1 MHRRLPE
8 TLTSSRCGGVSAR
21 FWADEF
27 VRVAFQSNVRGNF
40 AAACNQWKMDAN
52 FVDYFSICGLNVDQ
66 ELVEERLNDCSISSK
81 PPLDRSYLPAVLAHY
96 PKHRQDRP
104 FAQEIL
110 SLCLPRGLR
119 FCTQKNLT
127 NKPSFHTFV
136 CIRMDGSR
144 LDGCALTFYEK
155 VKDEKVMQKM
165 QALHNTYLRELTAGK
180 ASDST
185 ANMEDTPSRAK
196 LMEENAGGNSA
207 HTLPRRGKS
216 SSKKRYSFYDSN
228 HDKLYVCKCIALIT
242 KLPVVSAC
250 ESLLTA
256 IYSLTKESELQLPLE
271 SYVYWLLY
279 ELPLPPPGLSLKLT
293 LLDRDIV
300 FQCPSTKELPFFD
313 YPIGNALSMITVEL
327 FVKIYT
333 CVLLERQVLFCSKEL
348 YLLMLFA
355 ETFQILLFPFRWQH
369 VYVPILPCSQFV
381 FLEAPLP
388 FIMGLWYEETI
399 PENIFELNVCV
410 VDIDNKHV
418 VLPEGVPML
427 PDRAELIQ
435 QLHLSVEI
443 WNGHTGRNLSISEH
457 TSDHRS
463 ESSSSFTTATATMP
477 TTTSSTLSSSTSAL
491 KRISRS
497 FDDDSLYVRDSRGD
511 PASEQHI
518 ALPLNVLNESESL
531 AKLTAIARKVHVDI
545 SLDLV
550 KKELVSTSLYQ
561 LSPSC
566 RYYFD
571 HMKLNSLI
579 RAVFLNRFMSTMY
592 SYDHFIV
599 NCCPDRDSF
608 VSSRD
613 SMQNFDKSTFLS
625 DQPQSRMPFLAAF
638 LETQMF
644 TSFIDA
650 KILAEWDQPDP
661 FVKLF
666 DNCLADYRRKNDDT
680 IVRTPNCEFDPHLL
694 LADMEIENRER
705 NVDYVIPA
713 PHLLTNSKNQC
724 FSLAEPGTFPL
735 LNADLLE
742 PQPRQQNKNPWKQRY
757 RHFIANDIGISQ
769 RTDSSDPTYQ
779 IIIHPGVELKV
790 DDFTQKNSKVVEKLL
805 LLAKTKTK
813 RLLLEKL
820 GKEAVQLG
828 HDNSGIGGVEEN
840 TLVTSLCDMI
850 ERIWHHGCK
859 RKKGKSAL
867 WSYLLAFQNLDKF
880 NDKDSSGMR
889 NRLTPAVALIL
900 LRRRLERSSSPQ
912 SIIGYLQSVHNKLD
926 ADQKHWSN
934 NLLRAANF
942 FYFKLQSSVDNIPN
956 VVCQCDVDVNAGD
969 LATWSSSGPST
980 TGVGGSADHVRS
992 SSVEPQRS
1000 SSSSSSRPRS
1010 PESVQLMRAL
1020 PNHLEYD
1027 LSNVLKMTDI
1037 KTEIGYARA
1046 FIRLAL
1052 ERKLLCKHLKT
1063 LLESKEL
1070 LKSWYKQYAFL
1081 MHDDEREQFLYHIL
1095 SLNAADFHCFTN
1107 TFRQTKITYQVNL
1120 AYVSGRFSFTAGGQ
1134 PSIWIR
1140 LAGSL
1145 HQTGVIAVPK
1155 NASSFTFE
1163 HKNLGVLSTLH
1174 IGNDVSASAQ
1184 STVKWYLEYAIV
1196 TDQITGRSYKFS
1208 CGRWFGRGVGDDS
1221 LERFFSAEPL
1231 PLAAVNSGNRSPT
1244 RSRSSSSRRTPS
1256 HDHPK
1261 RRLQQ
1266 IQHQL
1271 GDAVNNIVKYF
1282 YRPDAERNVLTH
1294 LLCGEKGLVSCLNEA
1309 FLLGYRGAPRLF
1321 RQSYFAWDFVEK
1333 FASCCAEFSKKKSF
1347 RQDKYDAWFLS
1358 VSKNQATVAGDDGFL
1373 LIYLRKLVEKIN
1385 GNTGVGKEGKFKIF
1399 ILVALRDHL
1408 LPSVI
1413 SLMARSSITTS
1424 MYDETSFFRIP
1435 QHRIYMTSLPGSLT
1449 SQPDQRFYQLLTAL
1463 FFGITSSLIVFVNK
1477 FILTNYRFPSLTF
1490 VGLGQLA
1497 GTVSIVCLW
1506 NAFRCKNGH
1515 LSFGSLKKLFP
1526 LPLIYLLNLLS
1537 GLGSTKALNLPMF
1550 VVMRRFA
1557 LLFTM
1562 IGEFIFLGYRFN
1574 RSVKLAIFLMIL
1586 GAIVAAVNDIY
1597 IDIIGCGYV
1606 LFNDLMTAANT
1617 ICAKEKMNNVNLPK
1631 NDMLFYNAVCSL
1643 PILLCY
1649 CLLVDDLNEIIYFEF
1664 WKDWVFLL
1672 LFCCSCVGGYLLNM
1686 STILCTHFNS
1696 PLTTSCIGTIKNI
1709 FITYIGMV
1717 CTSDYAFSWPS
1728 FVGIHIRPH
1737 IYSTILQP
1745 LWKFGIYH
1753 SGNFAIL
1760 SIQDDLVKRF
1770 YPCLSC
1776 CKNVLSSRIYE
1787 KLKRLD
1793 KAYGTCFSFQSIY
1806 LVRLLRANYS

>member
-889 NRLTPAVALIL
+889 NRLTPG
-900 LRRRLERSSSPQ
+900 SSSPQ

>member
-1 MHRRLPE
+1 
-8 TLTSSRCGGVSAR
+8 
-21 FWADEF
+21 
-27 VRVAFQSNVRGNF
+27 
-40 AAACNQWKMDAN
+40 MDAN
-52 FVDYFSICGLNVDQ
+52 FVDYFSICGLNVDE
-66 ELVEERLNDCSISSK
+66 ELVEERLNDCSVSSK

-96 PKHRQDRP
+96 PKHRPERP

-180 ASDST
+180 APDST
-185 ANMEDTPSRAK
+185 ANMEDSPTRAK
-196 LMEENAGGNSA
+196 LMEEHVGGSSA

-216 SSKKRYSFYDSN
+216 SSKKRFSFYDSN

-293 LLDRDIV
+293 LLDRDVV

-313 YPIGNALSMITVEL
+313 YPIGNALSIITVEL

-457 TSDHRS
+457 NADHRS
-463 ESSSSFTTATATMP
+463 EPSSLSTTEARTATATM
-477 TTTSSTLSSSTSAL
+477 TTTSTASSSATAL

-497 FDDDSLYVRDSRGD
+497 FDDDSLYMRGAVDSVGGAGLD
-511 PASEQHI
+511 PAAVDAEEQI

-531 AKLTAIARKVHVDI
+531 ARLTAIARKVHVDI

-550 KKELVSTSLYQ
+550 KKELVSSSLYQ

-592 SYDHFIV
+592 SYEHFIV
-599 NCCPDRDSF
+599 NCCRDRDSF

-666 DNCLADYRRKNDDT
+666 DSCLADYRQKNDDT

-694 LADMEIENRER
+694 LAGVLLFSIFAFAIRFCFILLDFFFPTDMEIENRER
-705 NVDYVIPA
+705 SVDYVIPA

-724 FSLAEPGTFPL
+724 FSLGEPGTFPL

-742 PQPRQQNKNPWKQRY
+742 PQARQQKRNPWKQRY
-757 RHFIANDIGISQ
+757 RHLIVNDIGGSNISQ
-769 RTDSSDPTYQ
+769 RSDSSDPTYQ

-790 DDFTQKNSKVVEKLL
+790 DDFTQKNSKIVEKLL

-889 NRLTPAVALIL
+889 SRLTPG
-900 LRRRLERSSSPQ
+900 SSSPQ

-956 VVCQCDVDVNAGD
+956 IVCQCDVDVNAGD
-969 LATWSSSGPST
+969 LATWSSSGPT
-980 TGVGGSADHVRS
+980 ATGVGGSEHVRS

-1000 SSSSSSRPRS
+1000 SGTGSGSSSSSRPRS

-1063 LLESKEL
+1063 LLESKDL

-1155 NASSFTFE
+1155 NTSSFTFE
-1163 HKNLGVLSTLH
+1163 HKNLGILSTLH

-1231 PLAAVNSGNRSPT
+1231 PLTVNSGNRSPT

-1358 VSKNQATVAGDDGFL
+1358 VSKNQAAVAGDDGFL
-1373 LIYLRKLVEKIN
+1373 LIYLRRLVEKIN

-1399 ILVALRDHL
+1399 VLVALRDHL

-1424 MYDETSFFRIP
+1424 
-1435 QHRIYMTSLPGSLT
+1435 IYMTSLPGNLT
-1449 SQPDQRFYQLLTAL
+1449 SQPDHRFYQLLTAL
-1463 FFGITSSLIVFVNK
+1463 FFGTTSSLIVFVNK

-1506 NAFRCKNGH
+1506 NAFYCKNGH

-1617 ICAKEKMNNVNLPK
+1617 ICVKEKMNSVNLPK

-1664 WKDWVFLL
+1664 WKDWVFLS

-1728 FVGIHIRPH
+1728 FLGIHISLCGSLV
-1737 IYSTILQP
+1737 YTIQ
-1745 LWKFGIYH
+1745 
-1753 SGNFAIL
+1753 AIL
-1760 SIQDDLVKRF
+1760 PSKMTWSSDSTQV
-1770 YPCLSC
+1770 YP
-1776 CKNVLSSRIYE
+1776 VVR
-1787 KLKRLD
+1787 
-1793 KAYGTCFSFQSIY
+1793 TC
-1806 LVRLLRANYS
+1806 

>member
-1 MHRRLPE
+1 
-8 TLTSSRCGGVSAR
+8 
-21 FWADEF
+21 
-27 VRVAFQSNVRGNF
+27 
-40 AAACNQWKMDAN
+40 MDAN
-52 FVDYFSICGLNVDQ
+52 FVDYFSICGLNVDE
-66 ELVEERLNDCSISSK
+66 ELVEERLNDSSVSPK

-96 PKHRQDRP
+96 PKHRPERP

-119 FCTQKNLT
+119 FCTQKNLP

-180 ASDST
+180 APDS
-185 ANMEDTPSRAK
+185 AASLEDSPTRAK
-196 LMEENAGGNSA
+196 LMEEHVGGSSA

-216 SSKKRYSFYDSN
+216 SSKKRFSFYDSN

-242 KLPVVSAC
+242 KLPV
-250 ESLLTA
+250 
-256 IYSLTKESELQLPLE
+256 ESELQLPLE

-293 LLDRDIV
+293 LLDRDVV

-313 YPIGNALSMITVEL
+313 YPIGNALSIITVEL

-457 TSDHRS
+457 NAVDHRS
-463 ESSSSFTTATATMP
+463 EPSSTSTTEARTATATMA
-477 TTTSSTLSSSTSAL
+477 TTSAASSSAATAL

-497 FDDDSLYVRDSRGD
+497 FDDDSLYMRGAVDSVGAGGD
-511 PASEQHI
+511 PATVDAEEQI

-531 AKLTAIARKVHVDI
+531 ARLTAIARKVHVDI

-550 KKELVSTSLYQ
+550 KKELVSSSLYQ

-592 SYDHFIV
+592 SYEHFIV
-599 NCCPDRDSF
+599 NCCRDRDSF

-666 DNCLADYRRKNDDT
+666 DSCLADYRQKNDDT

-705 NVDYVIPA
+705 SVDYVIPA

-742 PQPRQQNKNPWKQRY
+742 PQARQQKRNPWKQRY
-757 RHFIANDIGISQ
+757 RHLIVNDIGGSNISQ

-790 DDFTQKNSKVVEKLL
+790 DDFTQKNSKIVEKLL

-889 NRLTPAVALIL
+889 SRLTP
-900 LRRRLERSSSPQ
+900 
-912 SIIGYLQSVHNKLD
+912 
-926 ADQKHWSN
+926 
-934 NLLRAANF
+934 
-942 FYFKLQSSVDNIPN
+942 
-956 VVCQCDVDVNAGD
+956 D
-969 LATWSSSGPST
+969 LATWSSSGPT
-980 TGVGGSADHVRS
+980 ATGVGGSEHVRS

-1000 SSSSSSRPRS
+1000 SGSGTGGSSSRPRS

-1155 NASSFTFE
+1155 NTSSFTFE

-1231 PLAAVNSGNRSPT
+1231 PLTVNSGNRSPT

-1358 VSKNQATVAGDDGFL
+1358 VSKNQAAVAGDDGFL
-1373 LIYLRKLVEKIN
+1373 LIYLRRLVEKIN

-1399 ILVALRDHL
+1399 VLVALRDHL

-1435 QHRIYMTSLPGSLT
+1435 QHRMFLTHLLMSLNEFQFEL
-1449 SQPDQRFYQLLTAL
+1449 DQ
-1463 FFGITSSLIVFVNK
+1463 SLIWGNK
-1477 FILTNYRFPSLTF
+1477 QHCTLIGCREDAPL
-1490 VGLGQLA
+1490 
-1497 GTVSIVCLW
+1497 IVCT
-1506 NAFRCKNGH
+1506 NSIKR
-1515 LSFGSLKKLFP
+1515 
-1526 LPLIYLLNLLS
+1526 
-1537 GLGSTKALNLPMF
+1537 
-1550 VVMRRFA
+1550 
-1557 LLFTM
+1557 
-1562 IGEFIFLGYRFN
+1562 YR
-1574 RSVKLAIFLMIL
+1574 L
-1586 GAIVAAVNDIY
+1586 
-1597 IDIIGCGYV
+1597 
-1606 LFNDLMTAANT
+1606 
-1617 ICAKEKMNNVNLPK
+1617 
-1631 NDMLFYNAVCSL
+1631 
-1643 PILLCY
+1643 
-1649 CLLVDDLNEIIYFEF
+1649 
-1664 WKDWVFLL
+1664 
-1672 LFCCSCVGGYLLNM
+1672 
-1686 STILCTHFNS
+1686 
-1696 PLTTSCIGTIKNI
+1696 
-1709 FITYIGMV
+1709 
-1717 CTSDYAFSWPS
+1717 
-1728 FVGIHIRPH
+1728 
-1737 IYSTILQP
+1737 
-1745 LWKFGIYH
+1745 
-1753 SGNFAIL
+1753 
-1760 SIQDDLVKRF
+1760 
-1770 YPCLSC
+1770 
-1776 CKNVLSSRIYE
+1776 
-1787 KLKRLD
+1787 
-1793 KAYGTCFSFQSIY
+1793 
-1806 LVRLLRANYS
+1806 

>member
-1 MHRRLPE
+1 
-8 TLTSSRCGGVSAR
+8 
-21 FWADEF
+21 
-27 VRVAFQSNVRGNF
+27 
-40 AAACNQWKMDAN
+40 MDAN

-96 PKHRQDRP
+96 PKHRPDRP

-300 FQCPSTKELPFFD
+300 FQCPKLPFFD
-313 YPIGNALSMITVEL
+313 YPIGNALSIITVEL

-399 PENIFELNVCV
+399 PENIFE
-410 VDIDNKHV
+410 
-418 VLPEGVPML
+418 
-427 PDRAELIQ
+427 
-435 QLHLSVEI
+435 
-443 WNGHTGRNLSISEH
+443 
-457 TSDHRS
+457 
-463 ESSSSFTTATATMP
+463 
-477 TTTSSTLSSSTSAL
+477 L

-694 LADMEIENRER
+694 LAGCFFFLVFFFKFAFIIVIFTDMEIENRER

-889 NRLTPAVALIL
+889 NRLTP
-900 LRRRLERSSSPQ
+900 
-912 SIIGYLQSVHNKLD
+912 
-926 ADQKHWSN
+926 
-934 NLLRAANF
+934 
-942 FYFKLQSSVDNIPN
+942 
-956 VVCQCDVDVNAGD
+956 
-969 LATWSSSGPST
+969 
-980 TGVGGSADHVRS
+980 
-992 SSVEPQRS
+992 
-1000 SSSSSSRPRS
+1000 
-1010 PESVQLMRAL
+1010 
-1020 PNHLEYD
+1020 
-1027 LSNVLKMTDI
+1027 
-1037 KTEIGYARA
+1037 
-1046 FIRLAL
+1046 
-1052 ERKLLCKHLKT
+1052 
-1063 LLESKEL
+1063 
-1070 LKSWYKQYAFL
+1070 
-1081 MHDDEREQFLYHIL
+1081 
-1095 SLNAADFHCFTN
+1095 
-1107 TFRQTKITYQVNL
+1107 
-1120 AYVSGRFSFTAGGQ
+1120 
-1134 PSIWIR
+1134 
-1140 LAGSL
+1140 
-1145 HQTGVIAVPK
+1145 
-1155 NASSFTFE
+1155 
-1163 HKNLGVLSTLH
+1163 
-1174 IGNDVSASAQ
+1174 
-1184 STVKWYLEYAIV
+1184 
-1196 TDQITGRSYKFS
+1196 
-1208 CGRWFGRGVGDDS
+1208 
-1221 LERFFSAEPL
+1221 
-1231 PLAAVNSGNRSPT
+1231 
-1244 RSRSSSSRRTPS
+1244 
-1256 HDHPK
+1256 
-1261 RRLQQ
+1261 
-1266 IQHQL
+1266 
-1271 GDAVNNIVKYF
+1271 
-1282 YRPDAERNVLTH
+1282 
-1294 LLCGEKGLVSCLNEA
+1294 
-1309 FLLGYRGAPRLF
+1309 
-1321 RQSYFAWDFVEK
+1321 
-1333 FASCCAEFSKKKSF
+1333 
-1347 RQDKYDAWFLS
+1347 
-1358 VSKNQATVAGDDGFL
+1358 
-1373 LIYLRKLVEKIN
+1373 
-1385 GNTGVGKEGKFKIF
+1385 
-1399 ILVALRDHL
+1399 
-1408 LPSVI
+1408 
-1413 SLMARSSITTS
+1413 
-1424 MYDETSFFRIP
+1424 
-1435 QHRIYMTSLPGSLT
+1435 
-1449 SQPDQRFYQLLTAL
+1449 
-1463 FFGITSSLIVFVNK
+1463 
-1477 FILTNYRFPSLTF
+1477 
-1490 VGLGQLA
+1490 
-1497 GTVSIVCLW
+1497 
-1506 NAFRCKNGH
+1506 
-1515 LSFGSLKKLFP
+1515 
-1526 LPLIYLLNLLS
+1526 
-1537 GLGSTKALNLPMF
+1537 
-1550 VVMRRFA
+1550 
-1557 LLFTM
+1557 
-1562 IGEFIFLGYRFN
+1562 
-1574 RSVKLAIFLMIL
+1574 
-1586 GAIVAAVNDIY
+1586 
-1597 IDIIGCGYV
+1597 
-1606 LFNDLMTAANT
+1606 
-1617 ICAKEKMNNVNLPK
+1617 
-1631 NDMLFYNAVCSL
+1631 
-1643 PILLCY
+1643 
-1649 CLLVDDLNEIIYFEF
+1649 
-1664 WKDWVFLL
+1664 
-1672 LFCCSCVGGYLLNM
+1672 
-1686 STILCTHFNS
+1686 
-1696 PLTTSCIGTIKNI
+1696 
-1709 FITYIGMV
+1709 
-1717 CTSDYAFSWPS
+1717 
-1728 FVGIHIRPH
+1728 
-1737 IYSTILQP
+1737 
-1745 LWKFGIYH
+1745 
-1753 SGNFAIL
+1753 
-1760 SIQDDLVKRF
+1760 
-1770 YPCLSC
+1770 
-1776 CKNVLSSRIYE
+1776 
-1787 KLKRLD
+1787 
-1793 KAYGTCFSFQSIY
+1793 
-1806 LVRLLRANYS
+1806 

>member
-1 MHRRLPE
+1 LE
-8 TLTSSRCGGVSAR
+8 FSLLKFSWQFAFLAYARCAGLSAR
-21 FWADEF
+21 FWVNES
-27 VRVAFQSNVRGNF
+27 VCVAFQSTVRGNF
-40 AAACNQWKMDAN
+40 VAACKLRKMDAN
-52 FVDYFSICGLNVDQ
+52 FVDYFSICGLNVDE
-66 ELVEERLNDCSISSK
+66 ELVEERLNDSSVSPK

-96 PKHRQDRP
+96 PKHRPERP

-119 FCTQKNLT
+119 FCTQKNLP

-180 ASDST
+180 APDS
-185 ANMEDTPSRAK
+185 AASLEDSPTRAK
-196 LMEENAGGNSA
+196 LMEEHVGGSSA

-216 SSKKRYSFYDSN
+216 SSKKRFSFYDSN

-293 LLDRDIV
+293 LLDRDVV

-313 YPIGNALSMITVEL
+313 YPIGNALSIITVEL

-457 TSDHRS
+457 NAVDHRS
-463 ESSSSFTTATATMP
+463 EPSSTSTTEARTATATMA
-477 TTTSSTLSSSTSAL
+477 TTSAASSSAATAL

-497 FDDDSLYVRDSRGD
+497 FDDDSLYMRGAVDSVGAGGD
-511 PASEQHI
+511 PATVDAEEQI

-531 AKLTAIARKVHVDI
+531 ARLTAIARKVHVDI

-550 KKELVSTSLYQ
+550 KKELVSSSLYQ

-592 SYDHFIV
+592 SYEHFIV
-599 NCCPDRDSF
+599 NCCRDRDSF

-666 DNCLADYRRKNDDT
+666 DSCLADYRQKNDDT

-705 NVDYVIPA
+705 SVDYVIPA

-742 PQPRQQNKNPWKQRY
+742 PQARQQKRNPWKQRY
-757 RHFIANDIGISQ
+757 RHLIVNDIGGSNISQ

-790 DDFTQKNSKVVEKLL
+790 DDFTQKNSKIVEKLL

-889 NRLTPAVALIL
+889 SRLTPG
-900 LRRRLERSSSPQ
+900 SSSPQ

-942 FYFKLQSSVDNIPN
+942 FYFKLQSSVDNIPS

-969 LATWSSSGPST
+969 LATWSSSGPT
-980 TGVGGSADHVRS
+980 ATGVGGSEHVRS

-1000 SSSSSSRPRS
+1000 SGSGTGGSSSRPRS

-1155 NASSFTFE
+1155 NTSSFTFE

-1231 PLAAVNSGNRSPT
+1231 PLTVNSGNRSPT

-1358 VSKNQATVAGDDGFL
+1358 VSKNQAAVAGDDGFL
-1373 LIYLRKLVEKIN
+1373 LIYLRRLVEKIN

-1399 ILVALRDHL
+1399 VLVALRDHL

-1435 QHRIYMTSLPGSLT
+1435 QHRMFLTHLLMSLNEFQFEL
-1449 SQPDQRFYQLLTAL
+1449 DQ
-1463 FFGITSSLIVFVNK
+1463 SLI
-1477 FILTNYRFPSLTF
+1477 
-1490 VGLGQLA
+1490 
-1497 GTVSIVCLW
+1497 W
-1506 NAFRCKNGH
+1506 
-1515 LSFGSLKKLFP
+1515 
-1526 LPLIYLLNLLS
+1526 
-1537 GLGSTKALNLPMF
+1537 
-1550 VVMRRFA
+1550 
-1557 LLFTM
+1557 
-1562 IGEFIFLGYRFN
+1562 
-1574 RSVKLAIFLMIL
+1574 
-1586 GAIVAAVNDIY
+1586 
-1597 IDIIGCGYV
+1597 
-1606 LFNDLMTAANT
+1606 
-1617 ICAKEKMNNVNLPK
+1617 
-1631 NDMLFYNAVCSL
+1631 
-1643 PILLCY
+1643 
-1649 CLLVDDLNEIIYFEF
+1649 
-1664 WKDWVFLL
+1664 
-1672 LFCCSCVGGYLLNM
+1672 
-1686 STILCTHFNS
+1686 
-1696 PLTTSCIGTIKNI
+1696 
-1709 FITYIGMV
+1709 
-1717 CTSDYAFSWPS
+1717 
-1728 FVGIHIRPH
+1728 GIH
-1737 IYSTILQP
+1737 
-1745 LWKFGIYH
+1745 
-1753 SGNFAIL
+1753 
-1760 SIQDDLVKRF
+1760 
-1770 YPCLSC
+1770 C
-1776 CKNVLSSRIYE
+1776 
-1787 KLKRLD
+1787 
-1793 KAYGTCFSFQSIY
+1793 
-1806 LVRLLRANYS
+1806 

>member
-1 MHRRLPE
+1 
-8 TLTSSRCGGVSAR
+8 
-21 FWADEF
+21 
-27 VRVAFQSNVRGNF
+27 
-40 AAACNQWKMDAN
+40 MDAN

-96 PKHRQDRP
+96 PKHRPDRP

-185 ANMEDTPSRAK
+185 ANVEDTPSRAK

-300 FQCPSTKELPFFD
+300 FQCPK
-313 YPIGNALSMITVEL
+313 
-327 FVKIYT
+327 
-333 CVLLERQVLFCSKEL
+333 L

-399 PENIFELNVCV
+399 PENIFE
-410 VDIDNKHV
+410 
-418 VLPEGVPML
+418 
-427 PDRAELIQ
+427 
-435 QLHLSVEI
+435 
-443 WNGHTGRNLSISEH
+443 
-457 TSDHRS
+457 
-463 ESSSSFTTATATMP
+463 
-477 TTTSSTLSSSTSAL
+477 L

-769 RTDSSDPTYQ
+769 RTDSSDPAYQ

-859 RKKGKSAL
+859 RKK
-867 WSYLLAFQNLDKF
+867 LLA
-880 NDKDSSGMR
+880 G
-889 NRLTPAVALIL
+889 
-900 LRRRLERSSSPQ
+900 SSSPQ

-956 VVCQCDVDVNAGD
+956 VVCQCDVDVNAG
-969 LATWSSSGPST
+969 
-980 TGVGGSADHVRS
+980 
-992 SSVEPQRS
+992 
-1000 SSSSSSRPRS
+1000 
-1010 PESVQLMRAL
+1010 
-1020 PNHLEYD
+1020 
-1027 LSNVLKMTDI
+1027 
-1037 KTEIGYARA
+1037 
-1046 FIRLAL
+1046 
-1052 ERKLLCKHLKT
+1052 
-1063 LLESKEL
+1063 
-1070 LKSWYKQYAFL
+1070 
-1081 MHDDEREQFLYHIL
+1081 
-1095 SLNAADFHCFTN
+1095 
-1107 TFRQTKITYQVNL
+1107 
-1120 AYVSGRFSFTAGGQ
+1120 
-1134 PSIWIR
+1134 
-1140 LAGSL
+1140 
-1145 HQTGVIAVPK
+1145 
-1155 NASSFTFE
+1155 
-1163 HKNLGVLSTLH
+1163 
-1174 IGNDVSASAQ
+1174 
-1184 STVKWYLEYAIV
+1184 
-1196 TDQITGRSYKFS
+1196 
-1208 CGRWFGRGVGDDS
+1208 
-1221 LERFFSAEPL
+1221 
-1231 PLAAVNSGNRSPT
+1231 GNRSPT

-1321 RQSYFAWDFVEK
+1321 RQSYFAWDFG
-1333 FASCCAEFSKKKSF
+1333 S
-1347 RQDKYDAWFLS
+1347 S
-1358 VSKNQATVAGDDGFL
+1358 VAICYIVDGTVF
-1373 LIYLRKLVEKIN
+1373 
-1385 GNTGVGKEGKFKIF
+1385 
-1399 ILVALRDHL
+1399 DH
-1408 LPSVI
+1408 
-1413 SLMARSSITTS
+1413 
-1424 MYDETSFFRIP
+1424 Y
-1435 QHRIYMTSLPGSLT
+1435 H
-1449 SQPDQRFYQLLTAL
+1449 
-1463 FFGITSSLIVFVNK
+1463 
-1477 FILTNYRFPSLTF
+1477 FPSLTF

-1506 NAFRCKNGH
+1506 NAFRRKNGH

-1537 GLGSTKALNLPMF
+1537 GLGSTKTLN
-1550 VVMRRFA
+1550 
-1557 LLFTM
+1557 
-1562 IGEFIFLGYRFN
+1562 YRFN

-1617 ICAKEKMNNVNLPK
+1617 ICAKEKMNNV
-1631 NDMLFYNAVCSL
+1631 
-1643 PILLCY
+1643 
-1649 CLLVDDLNEIIYFEF
+1649 IIYFEF

-1696 PLTTSCIGTIKNI
+1696 PLATSCIGTIKNI

-1728 FVGIHIRPH
+1728 FVGIHISLCGSLV
-1737 IYSTILQP
+1737 YTIQ
-1745 LWKFGIYH
+1745 
-1753 SGNFAIL
+1753 AIL
-1760 SIQDDLVKRF
+1760 PSCRSKMTWLSDSTHV
-1770 YPCLSC
+1770 YPA
-1776 CKNVLSSRIYE
+1776 VR
-1787 KLKRLD
+1787 
-1793 KAYGTCFSFQSIY
+1793 TC
-1806 LVRLLRANYS
+1806 